1 MQTALQALFFA
12 PIADD
17 LAEVERRVQA
27 TVQTRA
33 PRIAEVTAYVL
44 GSGGKRVR
52 PALLLLAHRL
62 CGGRNGAAA
71 LELAAVAE
79 YMHVATLI
87 HDDIVDNAAT
97 RRGRPSANVTWGPAV
112 SVLAGDFLYARAIQ
126 MLVAHGDFAVLKAFA
141 DATVAMTEAEIL
153 ELCWERNPD
162 IPYEEYLAI
171 ITGKTAALFSAACR
185 GGARAAGAPAEQ
197 VEALAEFG
205 LNLGIGFQLVDDT
218 LDFMAHEEIL
228 GKPVGNDVK
237 EGKITYPL
245 IHLLQTGPE
254 DARAALRRH
263 LARLPVGDGDIQ
275 AIRGLVAEHR
285 ADEATLAEAE
295 RYLLKARS
303 CLAPFADGP
312 AKASL
317 AMMVDFVLQRR
328 W

>member
-1 MQTALQALFFA
+1 MPRALQALLFA
-12 PIADD
+12 PVAED
-17 LAEVERRVQA
+17 LAEVERRLQR
-27 TVQTRA
+27 TVETRA
-33 PRIAEVTAYVL
+33 PRIAEVAAYVL

-62 CGGRNGAAA
+62 CGGTDREAV
-71 LELAAVAE
+71 LELAQVAE

-87 HDDIVDNAAT
+87 HDDIVDNAAK
-97 RRGRPSANVTWGPAV
+97 RRGRPSANVTWGSAA

-126 MLVAHGDFAVLKAFA
+126 MLVAHGDFAVLQAFA

-185 GGARAAGAPAEQ
+185 GGALAASAPSEQ
-197 VEALAEFG
+197 VEALTEFG
-205 LNLGIGFQLVDDT
+205 LNLGIGFQLVDDA
-218 LDFMAHEEIL
+218 LDFMAREEVL
-228 GKPVGNDVK
+228 GKPVGNDVR

-245 IHLLQTGPE
+245 IHLLQTGPAE
-254 DARAALRRH
+254 VRDLLLKRLG
-263 LARLPVGDGDIQ
+263 RLPVGDADVE
-275 AIRGLVAEHR
+275 AIRGLVREHGT
-285 ADEATLAEAE
+285 DEATLAEAE
-295 RYLLKARS
+295 RYLLKARA

-312 AKASL
+312 ARTSL

>member
-1 MQTALQALFFA
+1 MQTALQALLFA

-17 LAEVERRVQA
+17 LAEVERRVRA
-27 TVQTRA
+27 TVRTRA
-33 PRIAEVTAYVL
+33 PRIAEVAAYML

-71 LELAAVAE
+71 LELAQVAE

-171 ITGKTAALFSAACR
+171 ITGKTAALFSAACE

-197 VEALAEFG
+197 VGALAEFG
-205 LNLGIGFQLVDDT
+205 LNLGIGFQLVDDA

-237 EGKITYPL
+237 GGKITYPL

-254 DARAALRRH
+254 EARAALRRH

-295 RYLLKARS
+295 RHLLKARA
-303 CLAPFADGP
+303 CLTPFADGP

>member
-1 MQTALQALFFA
+1 MQTALQALLFA

-17 LAEVERRVQA
+17 LAEVERRVQT
-27 TVQTRA
+27 TVRTRA
-33 PRIAEVTAYVL
+33 PRIAEVAAYVL

-62 CGGRNGAAA
+62 CGGENREAA
-71 LELAAVAE
+71 LELAQVAE

-126 MLVAHGDFAVLKAFA
+126 MLVAYGDFAVLKAFA
-141 DATVAMTEAEIL
+141 DATVAMTEAEIQ

-197 VEALAEFG
+197 VEVLAEFG
-205 LNLGIGFQLVDDT
+205 LSLGIGFQLVDDA
-218 LDFMAHEEIL
+218 LDFMAREEVL

-245 IHLLQTGPE
+245 IHLLQTGPDE
-254 DARAALRRH
+254 ARVALRRH
-263 LARLPVGDGDIQ
+263 LARLPVGDGDVE

-285 ADEATLAEAE
+285 ADEAALAEAE
-295 RYLLKARS
+295 RYLLKARA
-303 CLAPFADGP
+303 CLTPFPDGP

>member
-1 MQTALQALFFA
+1 MQTALQTLLFA

-17 LAEVERRVQA
+17 LAEVERRVQT
-27 TVQTRA
+27 TVRTRA
-33 PRIAEVTAYVL
+33 PRIAEVVAYVL

-62 CGGRNGAAA
+62 CGGRNRAAA
-71 LELAAVAE
+71 LELAQVAE

-87 HDDIVDNAAT
+87 HDDIVDNAAK
-97 RRGRPSANVTWGPAV
+97 RRGRPSANVTWGPAA

-153 ELCWERNPD
+153 ELCWEHNPD
-162 IPYEEYLAI
+162 IPYEEYLTI

-185 GGARAAGAPAEQ
+185 GGALAAGAPAEQ
-197 VEALAEFG
+197 VEALTEFG
-205 LNLGIGFQLVDDT
+205 LNLGIGFQLVDDA
-218 LDFMAHEEIL
+218 LDFMAREEVL

-254 DARAALRRH
+254 EARDALLKRLG
-263 LARLPVGDGDIQ
+263 RLPLADGDVE

-285 ADEATLAEAE
+285 ADEAALAEAE
-295 RYLLKARS
+295 RYLLKARA
-303 CLAPFADGP
+303 CLPPFTDGP

>member
-1 MQTALQALFFA
+1 
-12 PIADD
+12 
-17 LAEVERRVQA
+17 
-27 TVQTRA
+27 
-33 PRIAEVTAYVL
+33 
-44 GSGGKRVR
+44 VR

-62 CGGRNGAAA
+62 CGGKDREAA
-71 LELAAVAE
+71 LELAQVAE

-87 HDDIVDNAAT
+87 HDDIVDNAAM

-162 IPYEEYLAI
+162 IPYDEYLAI

-185 GGARAAGAPAEQ
+185 GGALAAAASSEQ
-197 VEALAEFG
+197 VEALTEFA
-205 LNLGIGFQLVDDT
+205 LNLGIGFQLVDDA
-218 LDFMAHEEIL
+218 LDFMACEELL

-245 IHLLQTGPE
+245 IHLLQTGPAE
-254 DARAALRRH
+254 VRDALVKRLG
-263 LARLPVGDGDIQ
+263 RLPIGDGDVE
-275 AIRGLVAEHR
+275 AIRALVREHR
-285 ADEATLAEAE
+285 TDEATLAEAE
-295 RYLLKARS
+295 RYLIKARS
-303 CLAPFADGP
+303 CLGPFSDGP
-312 AKASL
+312 ARASL
-317 AMMVDFVLQRR
+317 ATMVDFVLQRR

>member
-1 MQTALQALFFA
+1 MQTALQALLFA
-12 PIADD
+12 PVAGD

-27 TVQTRA
+27 TVRTRA

-62 CGGRNGAAA
+62 CGGTDRAAA
-71 LELAAVAE
+71 LELAQVAE
-79 YMHVATLI
+79 YMHAATLI
-87 HDDIVDNAAT
+87 HDDIVDNAAK

-153 ELCWERNPD
+153 ELSWEHNPD

-185 GGARAAGAPAEQ
+185 GGALAAGAPPER

-205 LNLGIGFQLVDDT
+205 LNLGIGFQLVDDA
-218 LDFMAHEEIL
+218 LDFMAHEEML

-254 DARAALRRH
+254 EARVALRGH
-263 LARLPVGDGDIQ
+263 LNRAPVGDGDVH
-275 AIRGLVAEHR
+275 AIRALVAEHR
-285 ADEATLAEAE
+285 TAEATLAEAE
-295 RYLLKARS
+295 GFLFKARS

-317 AMMVDFVLQRR
+317 AAMVDFVLQRR

>member
-1 MQTALQALFFA
+1 MPRALQALLFA
-12 PIADD
+12 PVAED
-17 LAEVERRVQA
+17 LAEVERRLQR
-27 TVQTRA
+27 TVETRA
-33 PRIAEVTAYVL
+33 PRIAEVAAHVL

-62 CGGRNGAAA
+62 CGGTDRKAV
-71 LELAAVAE
+71 LELAQVAE

-87 HDDIVDNAAT
+87 HDDIVDNAAK
-97 RRGRPSANVTWGPAV
+97 RRGRPSANVTWGSAA

-162 IPYEEYLAI
+162 LPYEEYLTI

-185 GGARAAGAPAEQ
+185 GGALAASASSEL
-197 VEALAEFG
+197 VEALTEFG
-205 LNLGIGFQLVDDT
+205 LNLGIGFQLVDDA
-218 LDFMAHEEIL
+218 LDFMAREDVL

-245 IHLLQTGPE
+245 IHLLQTGAAE
-254 DARAALRRH
+254 VRDALLKRLG
-263 LARLPVGDGDIQ
+263 RLPIGDGDVE
-275 AIRGLVAEHR
+275 AIRALVREHR
-285 ADEATLAEAE
+285 TDEATLAEAE
-295 RYLLKARS
+295 RYLLKART
-303 CLAPFADGP
+303 CLTPFAEGP
-312 AKASL
+312 ARASL

>member
-1 MQTALQALFFA
+1 VQKSLQALLFA
-12 PIADD
+12 PIAED
-17 LAEVERRVQA
+17 LAEVERRVRA

-33 PRIAEVTAYVL
+33 PRIAEVAGYVL

-62 CGGRNGAAA
+62 CGGKDREAA
-71 LELAAVAE
+71 LELAQVAE

-87 HDDIVDNAAT
+87 HDDIVDNAAM

-162 IPYEEYLAI
+162 IPYDEYLAI

-185 GGARAAGAPAEQ
+185 GGALAAAASSEQ
-197 VEALAEFG
+197 VEALTEFA
-205 LNLGIGFQLVDDT
+205 LNLGIGFQLVDDA
-218 LDFMAHEEIL
+218 LDFMACEELL

-245 IHLLQTGPE
+245 IHLLQTGPAE
-254 DARAALRRH
+254 VRDALVKRLG
-263 LARLPVGDGDIQ
+263 RLPIGDGDVE
-275 AIRGLVAEHR
+275 AIRALVREHR
-285 ADEATLAEAE
+285 TDEATLAEAE
-295 RYLLKARS
+295 RYLIKARS
-303 CLAPFADGP
+303 CLGPFSDGP
-312 AKASL
+312 ARASL
-317 AMMVDFVLQRR
+317 ATMVDFVLQRR

>member
-1 MQTALQALFFA
+1 VQTALQVLLFA
-12 PIADD
+12 PIAED
-17 LAEVERRVQA
+17 LAEVERRVRA

-33 PRIAEVTAYVL
+33 PRIAEVAAYVL

-62 CGGRNGAAA
+62 CGGTDREAA

-87 HDDIVDNAAT
+87 HDDIVDNAAM
-97 RRGRPSANVTWGPAV
+97 RRGRPSANITWGPAV

-153 ELCWERNPD
+153 ELCWEHNPD

-171 ITGKTAALFSAACR
+171 ITGKTAALFSAACE

-197 VEALAEFG
+197 VGALAEFG
-205 LNLGIGFQLVDDT
+205 LHLGIGFQLVDDA
-218 LDFMAHEEIL
+218 LDFMAHEELL

-237 EGKITYPL
+237 EGKVTYPL
-245 IHLLQTGPE
+245 IHLLQTGPGE
-254 DARAALRRH
+254 ARVALRGH
-263 LARLPVGDGDIQ
+263 LNRLPVGDGDVQ

-295 RYLLKARS
+295 RYLHKARA
-303 CLAPFADGP
+303 CLTPFADGP

-317 AMMVDFVLQRR
+317 TMMVDFVLQRR